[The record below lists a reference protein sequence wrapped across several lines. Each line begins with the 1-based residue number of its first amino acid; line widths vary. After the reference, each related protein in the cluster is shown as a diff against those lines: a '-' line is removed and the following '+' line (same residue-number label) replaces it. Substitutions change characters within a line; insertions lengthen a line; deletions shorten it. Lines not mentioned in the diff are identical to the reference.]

1 MDKEFVLE
9 KISGQM
15 DMLIYLFKLAYSDKI
30 GEVRKEV
37 FEDEVMAKIMEVV
50 QEDLPARDLV
60 SVIGQQVKQK
70 ERTIRA
76 RLSDLVGKGVL
87 RIEKVGKNS
96 FYRSTGLI

>member
-9 KISGQM
+9 KISDQM
-15 DMLIYLFKLAYSDKI
+15 DMLICLFKLAYSAKI

-50 QEDLPARDLV
+50 QEDLPAKDLV

-87 RIEKVGKNS
+87 RIEKVGKSS